1 MKAYINQIF
10 YEGLGKSLYYPLE
23 KRIKKINNHSLEKKL
38 LVTFKIIYF
47 IFAIFIAICLLYSR
61 L

>member
-1 MKAYINQIF
+1 MKEYLNQIY

-23 KRIKKINNHSLEKKL
+23 NKFKKIKNDKIKKNLIII
-38 LVTFKIIYF
+38 VKIIYF
-47 IFAIFIAICLLYSR
+47 IFSILLSIILLYIR